1 MKKKNKLEKTM
12 PLLAHL
18 KELRIRLLR
27 SFAVTFLVF
36 LACYFFREDLLR
48 ILKNPVV
55 QPLAKYS
62 QVQEDADSQ
71 SKKNLLRDLNC
82 HCSSTETP
90 KNTEFKK
97 KNSQQQTSQQQT
109 SKQEKVQLNCDCF
122 LAAEIEESEV
132 PLVFIGLPEVFFS
145 ELKIAFFLA
154 LFFAF
159 PYWIVEIWAFVL
171 PGLYKKERK
180 VFWAFVP
187 ATFLF
192 FIGGASFGYFIVF
205 PFGFEFFLSL
215 TQPGEIV
222 PFLSIGQYVSFAVKL
237 LFAFGIVFE
246 FPLIILFLSR
256 LGLITPKFMLK
267 NLKYAIIFIFICAA
281 ILTPP
286 DPFTMLLMAVP
297 LILLY
302 LFSIVV
308 CFLVFNRRL
317 ANLRKQELQSEQ
329 NN

>member
-246 FPLIILFLSR
+246 FPLIILFLSCFY
-256 LGLITPKFMLK
+256 LLCIHFLI
-267 NLKYAIIFIFICAA
+267 
-281 ILTPP
+281 
-286 DPFTMLLMAVP
+286 
-297 LILLY
+297 
-302 LFSIVV
+302 SI
-308 CFLVFNRRL
+308 
-317 ANLRKQELQSEQ
+317 
-329 NN
+329 

>member
-109 SKQEKVQLNCDCF
+109 SKQEKVQLNVTAF
-122 LAAEIEESEV
+122 L
-132 PLVFIGLPEVFFS
+132 
-145 ELKIAFFLA
+145 
-154 LFFAF
+154 
-159 PYWIVEIWAFVL
+159 
-171 PGLYKKERK
+171 
-180 VFWAFVP
+180 
-187 ATFLF
+187 
-192 FIGGASFGYFIVF
+192 
-205 PFGFEFFLSL
+205 
-215 TQPGEIV
+215 
-222 PFLSIGQYVSFAVKL
+222 L
-237 LFAFGIVFE
+237 L
-246 FPLIILFLSR
+246 
-256 LGLITPKFMLK
+256 
-267 NLKYAIIFIFICAA
+267 
-281 ILTPP
+281 
-286 DPFTMLLMAVP
+286 
-297 LILLY
+297 
-302 LFSIVV
+302 
-308 CFLVFNRRL
+308 
-317 ANLRKQELQSEQ
+317 
-329 NN
+329 

>member
-97 KNSQQQTSQQQT
+97 KKATNLAKT
-109 SKQEKVQLNCDCF
+109 SKQ
-122 LAAEIEESEV
+122 
-132 PLVFIGLPEVFFS
+132 
-145 ELKIAFFLA
+145 
-154 LFFAF
+154 
-159 PYWIVEIWAFVL
+159 
-171 PGLYKKERK
+171 
-180 VFWAFVP
+180 
-187 ATFLF
+187 
-192 FIGGASFGYFIVF
+192 
-205 PFGFEFFLSL
+205 
-215 TQPGEIV
+215 
-222 PFLSIGQYVSFAVKL
+222 KL
-237 LFAFGIVFE
+237 
-246 FPLIILFLSR
+246 
-256 LGLITPKFMLK
+256 
-267 NLKYAIIFIFICAA
+267 
-281 ILTPP
+281 
-286 DPFTMLLMAVP
+286 
-297 LILLY
+297 
-302 LFSIVV
+302 
-308 CFLVFNRRL
+308 
-317 ANLRKQELQSEQ
+317 
-329 NN
+329 

>member
-1 MKKKNKLEKTM
+1 MSS
-12 PLLAHL
+12 A
-18 KELRIRLLR
+18 
-27 SFAVTFLVF
+27 FLITPSNFRAFRYLFKSCFFCCVNF
-36 LACYFFREDLLR
+36 LIYF
-48 ILKNPVV
+48 LKNPVV

-171 PGLYKKERK
+171 PGLYRKERK